1 MIKFANERPVHI
13 AIQVSLTVKVWMS
26 CDGNQMPS
34 NQPDFTEDIS
44 LGRTLPA
51 NEKLDN
57 ALDLVM
63 QIDDMT
69 TRCADAIEARLFDKL

>member
-1 MIKFANERPVHI
+1 MIKFANDRPVHI
-13 AIQVSLTVKVWMS
+13 AVQVNLTVIVWMS

-34 NQPDFTEDIS
+34 SQPDFTEDIS

-57 ALDLVM
+57 VLAIVM
-63 QIDDMT
+63 QVDDMA
-69 TRCADAIEARLFDKL
+69 TRCADALGARLFDKL